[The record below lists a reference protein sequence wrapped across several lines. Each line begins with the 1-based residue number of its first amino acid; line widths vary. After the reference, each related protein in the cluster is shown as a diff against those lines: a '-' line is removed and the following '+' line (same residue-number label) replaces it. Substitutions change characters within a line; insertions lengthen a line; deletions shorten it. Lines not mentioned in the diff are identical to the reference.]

1 MSASNSMLT
10 LEAMPRFRDA
20 GAEPSA
26 TPDFSAELSTLY
38 GAKVE
43 RASLANT
50 DDLSMIE
57 GEMAVEFAVDKM
69 LIDIGDNNI
78 NSIEMEELTR
88 DVIGSYGDTELGLM
102 SLQIALSKRLQDAKS
117 PWTVELSFDEPTDTV
132 GMRWT
137 HRDPGVVGVDLRFR
151 AHEKGA

>member
-1 MSASNSMLT
+1 MSA
-10 LEAMPRFRDA
+10 LEAMRTLDATPRMFNA
-20 GAEPSA
+20 GGDSPSA
-26 TPDFSAELSTLY
+26 PDFSAELDKLY
-38 GAKVE
+38 GAKFE
-43 RASLANT
+43 KATLKTT

-78 NSIEMEELTR
+78 NSKEMEELTR